1 MESYQN
7 LIRRNGQNQKAVG
20 IPALLGFCDLFPLH
34 RSRRFAGDVVHDPV
48 DVLYLIGNAVG
59 DGGQDVVGDAGPV
72 GGHEVV
78 GGDGA
83 DGQEVVIGAVVTHD
97 AHGADAGQDAE
108 ELGHLALVTILGHLI
123 PENPVG
129 LLEDFHLLGGDLTDD
144 AHAQAGTGEGLPPD
158 QLVGNAQL
166 LAYPADLVLEEAA
179 QGLDDIQELHI
190 LRHFDL
196 VVVGLD
202 LIGVALA
209 GLDAVGVDGAL
220 GEEGIVAALAA
231 DLVPEDLIELG
242 ADDLPLLLRVGN
254 ALEAGQEVLLAVD
267 PDEMHVKEAGEG
279 LLYEVALVL
288 AHEALVYENAG
299 QLVTHGPA
307 DEARSHGGI
316 HAAGQAQDDLLI
328 ADALPQG
335 LDGILNEGIHLP
347 VAGAEAD
354 IVQEVFEHLIA
365 ELAVGHLG
373 MELDGIELLRLVL
386 HGSHRAVIGGGGDL
400 EALRQLID
408 PVRMAHPHD
417 AALGHI
423 GKKLG
428 SLLFQVQLNLA
439 VFGSL
444 GGDDRAAGH
453 PGGELAAVA
462 NAKNGNAQLQNRR
475 VIVGGGHIIDAV
487 GAAGED
493 DALVVPGL
501 DLSGGNGIVL
511 LDLRIDM
518 EIPDSAG
525 DQLVILSAEVQHKN
539 FFQSGYLRIV
549 L

>member
-1 MESYQN
+1 M
-7 LIRRNGQNQKAVG
+7 
-20 IPALLGFCDLFPLH
+20 
-34 RSRRFAGDVVHDPV
+34 
-48 DVLYLIGNAVG
+48 LYLIGNPVR

-78 GGDGA
+78 GGDCA
-83 DGQEVVIGAVVTHD
+83 DGQEVVIGAVVAHD
-97 AHGADAGQDAE
+97 AHGADAGEDAE
-108 ELGHLALVTILGHLI
+108 ELGHLALIAVLRHLI
-123 PENPVG
+123 PEHPVG

-144 AHAQAGTGEGLPPD
+144 AHAQTGTREGLPPD
-158 QLVGNAQL
+158 QLMGNAQL
-166 LAYPADLVLEEAA
+166 LAYPADLILEEAA

-209 GLDAVGVDGAL
+209 GLDAVWVDGTL

-242 ADDLPLLLRVGN
+242 ADDLPLLLRIHN
-254 ALEAGQEVLLAVD
+254 ALQALQEMLLAID

-288 AHEALVYENAG
+288 AHEALVHENAG

-316 HAAGQAQDDLLI
+316 YAAGQTENDLLV

-373 MELDGIELLRLVL
+373 MELDGVELLRLVL

-462 NAKNGNAQLQNRR
+462 NAENGNAQFQNRR
-475 VIVGGGHIIDAV
+475 VIVGGRHIIDAV

-511 LDLRIDM
+511 LDLRIDV

-525 DQLVILSAEVQHKN
+525 DQLVILSAKVQHKN

>member
-1 MESYQN
+1 MDFFAPSITNY
-7 LIRRNGQNQKAVG
+7 
-20 IPALLGFCDLFPLH
+20 LFPLH
-34 RSRRFAGDVVHDPV
+34 RCRGFAGDVVHDPV
-48 DVLYLIGNAVG
+48 DVLDLIGNAVG
-59 DGGQDVVGDAGPV
+59 DGGKDVVGNSGPV
-72 GGHEVV
+72 GGHEIV

-83 DGQEVVIGAVVTHD
+83 DGQEVVVGSVVAHD
-97 AHGADAGQDAE
+97 AHSADAGEDAE
-108 ELGHLALVTILGHLI
+108 ELGHLALIAVLGHFI

-129 LLEDFHLLGGDLTDD
+129 LLEDLHLLGGDFTDD
-144 AHAQAGTGEGLPPD
+144 AHAQTGTGEGLPPD
-158 QLVGNAQL
+158 QLMGNAQL
-166 LAYPADLVLEEAA
+166 LAYPADLILKEAR
-179 QGLDDIQELHI
+179 QRLNDVQELYVVG
-190 LRHFDL
+190 HFDL

-209 GLDAVGVDGAL
+209 GLDAVGIDGTL
-220 GEEGIVAALAA
+220 GKESILTALAA
-231 DLVPEDLIELG
+231 DLVPEYLIELG

-254 ALEAGQEVLLAVD
+254 ALEAGQEVLLAID

-288 AHEALVYENAG
+288 AHEALVHKDAG
-299 QLVTHGPA
+299 QLVTHSPA
-307 DEARSHGGI
+307 DQARSHGGI
-316 HAAGQAQDDLLI
+316 HAAGQAENDLLI
-328 ADALPQG
+328 ADALPQS
-335 LDGILNEGIHLP
+335 LDGILNERIHLP

-373 MELDGIELLRLVL
+373 MELDSVELLRLVL

-408 PVRMAHPHD
+408 PVRMTHPHD
-417 AALGHI
+417 AAFGHI
-423 GKKLG
+423 GKELG
-428 SLLFQVQLNLA
+428 SLLFQVQLDLA

-444 GGDDRAAGH
+444 SGDDRAAGH
-453 PGGELAAVA
+453 PCGELATVA
-462 NAKNGNAQLQNRR
+462 NAENGNAQLQNLW

-501 DLSGGNGIVL
+501 DLGGGNGIVL